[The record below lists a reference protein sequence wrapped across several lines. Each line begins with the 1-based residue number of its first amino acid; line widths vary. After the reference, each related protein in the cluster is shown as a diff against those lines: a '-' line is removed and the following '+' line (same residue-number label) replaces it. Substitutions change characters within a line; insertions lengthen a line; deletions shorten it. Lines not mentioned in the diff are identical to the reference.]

1 MTTELK
7 NKIDLLIVDLQEY
20 RDGNDNITDFHII
33 ASMMEIKDD
42 ICDGILESPERLAQY
57 REEKKDPRST
67 EQHTFY
73 VRDTN

>member
-42 ICDGILESPERLAQY
+42 ICDGVLDSPERLAKY
-57 REEKKDPRST
+57 RKDKNDPRST

-73 VRDTN
+73 VTKN